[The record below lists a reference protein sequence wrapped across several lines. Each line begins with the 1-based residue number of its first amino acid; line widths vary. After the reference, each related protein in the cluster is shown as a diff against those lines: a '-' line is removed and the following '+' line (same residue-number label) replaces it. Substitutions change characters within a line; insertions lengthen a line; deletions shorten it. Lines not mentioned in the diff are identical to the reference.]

1 MNNEGSSVV
10 IPAKRKSILE
20 KPIDWT
26 SDEQIIECR
35 RELKYHVK
43 MVRKLQKLEKG
54 FRDQRL
60 KPFTQAI

>member
-1 MNNEGSSVV
+1 MHHEDSSVV

-35 RELKYHVK
+35 RELKYHQK
-43 MVRKLQKLEKG
+43 MIRKLQKLEQSFK
-54 FRDQRL
+54 DQRL

>member
-1 MNNEGSSVV
+1 MNNEDSSVV

-35 RELKYHVK
+35 RELKYHEK
-43 MVRKLQKLEKG
+43 MVRKLQKLE
-54 FRDQRL
+54 
-60 KPFTQAI
+60 